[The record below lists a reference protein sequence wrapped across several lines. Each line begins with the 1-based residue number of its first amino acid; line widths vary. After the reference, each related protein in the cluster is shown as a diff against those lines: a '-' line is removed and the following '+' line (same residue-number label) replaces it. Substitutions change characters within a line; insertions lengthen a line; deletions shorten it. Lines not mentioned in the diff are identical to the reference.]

1 MSKPSA
7 SKKFM
12 SASWVGIC
20 AMVALAAVVG
30 ISGSASLRSRHAS
43 PSAQPAT
50 ASAKPATAFTADQ
63 HGRVQASLD
72 KLPLAFEANQ
82 GQTDPQVK
90 YMARGNGYTVFLTA
104 NETVFA
110 MSSQAPPPHSAK
122 HGWGV
127 PSVAG
132 PATAKQAPAAI
143 YMTPIGGNSQ
153 PQISA
158 GSELPGRTNYFI
170 GSDPSKWQ
178 QGVKHYATVSYRD
191 VYPGVD
197 MAFHGQQR
205 QLEFDFVVGPGADA
219 GRIAMGFT
227 GAKKL
232 SIDASGNLLLASA
245 AGDVVLHKPV
255 AYQEKDGKRELVDVG
270 FEVKNSREA
279 AFTLGAYD
287 HQQELVI
294 DPSLSYATYVGGAG
308 EDEAF
313 AITLDGSGNA
323 YVTGQTKSISFNGKP
338 AGPNFNVFVTKVNST
353 GTGFTYTDIFE
364 ATGGGTN
371 CSASGT
377 GSCSGNA
384 IAVDGSGNAYVA
396 GSATAGFPTLSA
408 FQAVFQGGTSDAF
421 ALKLNSSG
429 TLLYSTYLGG
439 NGSDIANGIAVDGSG
454 NAYVAGETHSTNF
467 PLSSSPIQSTQS
479 GDDAFVTKIDSTGLT
494 LAYSTYLGGSSGN
507 LASGIALDSSN
518 NAYVTGITVSAD
530 FPTTGGVVQPLPG
543 GGGEDDGFVT
553 EVKAD
558 GSAWVYSTYL
568 GGSGV
573 DDALSIAVDAAGEV
587 YVTGNTNSANFPTVN
602 AAQTALGGASA
613 TNVFVTKLNAGGTA
627 LLFSTYYGGT
637 LDDAGTGIAL
647 DSFGDAYVTGRTT
660 SSNYPTSSSFQSAL
674 SGTSD
679 AFVTEFS
686 NTGFVVYSS
695 YLGGTGTENGSLS
708 GADTSGPVGAIAI
721 DSTSNAYL
729 AGSTASTTGFPATGG
744 AQASYGGGSADGFV
758 AKVGAAPADFSVSV
772 SPTSASTTPGQSAS
786 GVTVTVSSV
795 NASYGQAVALS
806 CTGLP
811 VGAGCNFTS
820 ASLTPTATAA
830 TTSLTITTTGATG
843 AMNRSSNLVYAMWL
857 PVVGL
862 SLVGMGFSSAGSR
875 RKKMLGFLLLGIV
888 MALLFLLPAC
898 GGSSGGTGGGG
909 CTGCT
914 PAGSYTVTVS
924 GAGGGATHSA
934 PFALKVN

>member
-1 MSKPSA
+1 
-7 SKKFM
+7 
-12 SASWVGIC
+12 
-20 AMVALAAVVG
+20 
-30 ISGSASLRSRHAS
+30 
-43 PSAQPAT
+43 
-50 ASAKPATAFTADQ
+50 
-63 HGRVQASLD
+63 VQASLAT
-72 KLPLAFEANQ
+72 LPLAFEANQ

-110 MSSQAPPPHSAK
+110 MSSQTSPSRPSFK
-122 HGWGV
+122 HGLSAG
-127 PSVAG
+127 SRTVA
-132 PATAKQAPAAI
+132 TTKQAPAAI
-143 YMTPIGGNSQ
+143 YMKPVGGNSH
-153 PQISA
+153 PQVAA

-178 QGVKHYATVSYRD
+178 QGVKQYANVSYRD

-205 QLEFDFVVGPGADA
+205 QLEFDFIVAPGASP

-232 SIDASGNLLLASA
+232 SVDASGNLLLASA

-255 AYQEKDGKRELVDVG
+255 AYQERDGRRELVEASFDV
-270 FEVKNSREA
+270 KSNREA
-279 AFTLGAYD
+279 AFSLGAYD
-287 HQQELVI
+287 HQRELVI
-294 DPSLSYATYVGGAG
+294 DPSLSYATYVGGTG

-313 AITLDGSGNA
+313 AIALDGSGNA
-323 YVTGQTKSISFNGKP
+323 YVTGQTNSLSFNGKP
-338 AGPNFNVFVTKVNST
+338 SGPNFNVFVAELNST
-353 GTGFTYTDIFE
+353 GTAFVYTDIFE

-371 CSASGT
+371 CSAAGT
-377 GSCSGNA
+377 GNCSGNA

-408 FQAVFQGGTSDAF
+408 FQAAFGGGGTDGF
-421 ALKLNSSG
+421 VLKVNSSG
-429 TLLYSTYLGG
+429 TL
-439 NGSDIANGIAVDGSG
+439 V
-454 NAYVAGETHSTNF
+454 
-467 PLSSSPIQSTQS
+467 
-479 GDDAFVTKIDSTGLT
+479 
-494 LAYSTYLGGSSGN
+494 YSTYLGGSSTDNVNAIAIDSTGN
-507 LASGIALDSSN
+507 AYVGGATNSTNFPTASPIQSSNGGTGDAFISKLNTSGTALVFSTYLGGTEGDLVTGIALDSSN
-518 NAYVTGITVSAD
+518 NTYVTGITVSSD
-530 FPTTGGVVQPLPG
+530 FPTTSGVIQTTAGGA
-543 GGGEDDGFVT
+543 DDGFVT

-573 DDALSIAVDAAGEV
+573 DDALGIAVDSAGEA
-587 YVTGNTNSANFPTVN
+587 YVTGTTGSTNFPVVN
-602 AAQTALGGASA
+602 PAQTALGGASA

-627 LLFSTYYGGT
+627 LLFSTYYGGA
-637 LDDAGTGIAL
+637 LDDVGAGIAL
-647 DSFGDAYVTGRTT
+647 DSFGDAYVTGKTT
-660 SSNYPTSSSFQSAL
+660 SSNYPVSSSFQSSL
-674 SGTSD
+674 SGAAD

-695 YLGGTGTENGSLS
+695 YLGGTGTEDSLPGANAQS
-708 GADTSGPVGAIAI
+708 GIGAIAV
-721 DSTSNAYL
+721 DSTSNAYV
-729 AGSTASTTGFPATGG
+729 AGATASTTGFPASAG
-744 AQASYGGGSADGFV
+744 APQANYGGGLNDGFV
-758 AKVGAAPADFSVSV
+758 AKVGAAPADFSVAV
-772 SPTSASTTPGQSAS
+772 SPVSASVTAGHSTSAI
-786 GVTVTVSSV
+786 TVTVSSV

-811 VGAGCNFTS
+811 TGAGCNFTS
-820 ASLTPTATAA
+820 ASLSPTTTAA
-830 TTSLTITTTGATG
+830 TTSLTITTTGSTT
-843 AMNRSSNLVYAMWL
+843 AMNGSSKVFYAMWL
-857 PVVGL
+857 PIVGL

-898 GGSSGGTGGGG
+898 GSSSGSGSGG

-914 PAGSYTVTVS
+914 PAGSYTVTVT